1 MRDGGR
7 NRIAL
12 RLVKKCMHK
21 CHRGGRQE
29 SLATNEGGGE
39 YKGEKPRGRDVKR
52 RKRKGSVRNECT
64 GRENERDSGADKIK
78 MAPILRG

>member
-1 MRDGGR
+1 MNASTETSVRDGGR

-29 SLATNEGGGE
+29 SLATNEGVGE

-52 RKRKGSVRNECT
+52 RKRKGSVGTSVWGEKMSVIV
-64 GRENERDSGADKIK
+64 ERIK
-78 MAPILRG
+78 